1 MPARDDP
8 ALLRAHA
15 RGFAGV
21 IVESLGREYPNAIRH
36 VMTGPDD
43 RPRPREIH
51 PSFYGCYDWHSAV
64 EMHWALVRLLRTVP
78 DGLDAEE
85 ARRVL
90 DEHLDA
96 EALATEAAYF
106 DVNPGFERPYGWGWA
121 LMLAHE
127 LATWDDPDARRWTR
141 NLSPLAD
148 VLDAGFVG
156 WLPKATYPNRDGM
169 HANSAFALGRALPF
183 AAARAGALLEA
194 IHDAAD
200 RWYSGDRDYP
210 GGWEPSGADF
220 LSPALVEAELMAALL
235 DTDRFPAWLG
245 RFLPRLADEEPQA
258 LFTPAVVSD
267 LSDGQ
272 IAHLHGL
279 NLSRAFCWSRLADVL
294 APDDPRVRQ
303 MREAA
308 RRHTDASLDQV
319 TGSGYMVEHWLACYA
334 VLLLT

>member
-1 MPARDDP
+1 MPDRDDQ

-21 IVESLGREYPNAIRH
+21 IVESVRREYPNAIRH

-43 RPRPREIH
+43 RPRPRDVH
-51 PSFYGCYDWHSAV
+51 PSFYGCFDWHSAV

-78 DGLDAEE
+78 DELDEEE
-85 ARRVL
+85 ARAVL
-90 DEHLDA
+90 DEHLAA

-106 DVNPGFERPYGWGWA
+106 DAHPGFERPYGWGWA
-121 LMLAHE
+121 LTLVHE
-127 LATWDDPDARRWTR
+127 VATWDDPDARRWTR

-148 VLDAGFVG
+148 VLEAGFLG

-169 HANSAFALGRALPF
+169 HANSAFALARALPF
-183 AAARAGALLEA
+183 AVAGDGALLEA
-194 IHDAAD
+194 IRDAAV
-200 RWYSGDRDYP
+200 RWYGGDRDYP
-210 GGWEPSGADF
+210 GRWEPSGADF
-220 LSPALVEAELMAALL
+220 LSPALVEAELMARL
-235 DTDRFPAWLG
+235 DAERFPAWLG
-245 RFLPRLADEEPQA
+245 RFLPGLADEEPEA

-267 LSDGQ
+267 PSDGQ

-279 NLSRAFCWSRLADVL
+279 NLSRAYCWKRLADVL
-294 APDDPRVRQ
+294 PPDDPLVRPA
-303 MREAA
+303 RESAL
-308 RRHTDASLDQV
+308 RHADASLDQV